1 MSPKDCTC
9 SKIRKVDRLLARQY
23 DLAMAPSGLK
33 TTQLALLTNIKNYG
47 PLGLSELANKMVMD
61 PSTLTRN
68 LRLVTEQGWVKQVSG
83 ADARNRLVSI
93 TPKGAKKQEEA
104 KMLWEQQQQ
113 RIMDTLG
120 AKQTAALNAM
130 LDKAIDLLKASDNN

>member
-9 SKIRKVDRLLARQY
+9 AKIRKVDRLLARQY

-68 LRLVTEQGWVKQVSG
+68 LRLVTEQG
-83 ADARNRLVSI
+83 
-93 TPKGAKKQEEA
+93 
-104 KMLWEQQQQ
+104 
-113 RIMDTLG
+113 
-120 AKQTAALNAM
+120 
-130 LDKAIDLLKASDNN
+130 